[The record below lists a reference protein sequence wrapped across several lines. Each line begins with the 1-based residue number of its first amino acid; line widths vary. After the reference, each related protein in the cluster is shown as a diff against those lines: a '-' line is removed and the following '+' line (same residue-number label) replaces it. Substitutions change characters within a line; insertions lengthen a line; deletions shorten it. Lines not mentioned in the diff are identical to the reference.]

1 MRCWNCI
8 WEYSVFQNTESE
20 MRNEEMDRK
29 VSHMWWYEGLKG
41 PWKRIITVKSGRQKN
56 VGFKRGCG
64 KKMVY

>member
-1 MRCWNCI
+1 
-8 WEYSVFQNTESE
+8 